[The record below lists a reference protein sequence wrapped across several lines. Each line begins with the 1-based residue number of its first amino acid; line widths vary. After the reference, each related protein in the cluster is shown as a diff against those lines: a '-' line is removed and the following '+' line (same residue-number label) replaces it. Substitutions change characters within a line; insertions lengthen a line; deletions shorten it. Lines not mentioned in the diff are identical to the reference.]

1 MSGIKRM
8 ALCVLLGVCMLSLCC
23 PLPAAAAGADPVV
36 KLETNYGDILLR
48 LDARKAPMT
57 VSNFVQ
63 YVKSGHYDG
72 TIFHRVIKDFMIQ
85 GGGMTPDLKEK
96 PTRAPVKNEAS
107 NGLQNRKYTVAM
119 ARTSE
124 PHSATAQFFINTKDN
139 AFLNYRSATPEGW
152 GYAVFGKVI
161 KGQNVVDKIA
171 AVPTGSRGYHD
182 DVPNEPVIIKRATV
196 VE

>member
-1 MSGIKRM
+1 MSGIKRLV
-8 ALCVLLGVCMLSLCC
+8 LCVLLGVCALCLC
-23 PLPAAAAGADPVV
+23 GPLPASAAGADPVV

-63 YVKSGHYDG
+63 YVKAGHYDG

-107 NGLQNRKYTVAM
+107 NGLQNKKYTVAM

-139 AFLNYRSATPEGW
+139 SFLNYRNATPEGW

-182 DVPNEPVIIKRATV
+182 DVPNGPVIIKRATIV
-196 VE
+196 D